1 MGGLWRFRGRPPQQL
16 VGVGFTSQ
24 GFDTSNPYR
33 KSEESK
39 DPRVS
44 FIMEGVNEG
53 EEFGDYGL
61 VQGGAGGFEIDRAD
75 IELGTPPHALV
86 LATTDGFS
94 DVYQHV
100 IEEVLL
106 NDGLQGG
113 TVNPLVRGDMVY
125 YEGPNNGAVF
135 STGSISWCGSLSHNN
150 YDNDVSKI
158 TNNVLKRFVSEE

>member
-1 MGGLWRFRGRPPQQL
+1 
-16 VGVGFTSQ
+16 
-24 GFDTSNPYR
+24 
-33 KSEESK
+33 
-39 DPRVS
+39 
-44 FIMEGVNEG
+44 MEGVNEG